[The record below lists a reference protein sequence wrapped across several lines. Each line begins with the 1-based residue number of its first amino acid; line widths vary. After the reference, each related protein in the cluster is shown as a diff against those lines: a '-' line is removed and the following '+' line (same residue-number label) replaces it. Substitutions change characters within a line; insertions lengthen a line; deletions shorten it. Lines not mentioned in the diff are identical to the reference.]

1 MTRTTSQDGQTQV
14 ASATPAAGMRPMP
27 RATPF
32 LLLPLLLCAAVA
44 GEAPVATVHAQPRP
58 LPAGAVTSDWPCF
71 MGPTHDGVSSE
82 TKLAAGWPA
91 EGPKLLWS
99 LPRGTGYASPSIVGE
114 RLVYQHRMDAEDVVE
129 CLDPLTGARR
139 WQARFASTYRD
150 RYGYNSGPR
159 ATPLIDGERVYVY
172 SQLGVLRCLDTATG
186 ALKWTR
192 DLSGDHQVPQNF
204 FGVGTTPLLEGEL
217 LIVNVGAPGGPCV
230 VGLDRLTGATRWT
243 CDVQWGPSYATPVPA
258 TFHGKRRVLVFAGGE
273 SRPPTGG
280 LLCLDPADGRLDFR
294 VPWRS
299 RSYESVNAA
308 TPLVIGDQVLVTASY
323 NTGGMLVKVNPDF
336 THTVTWTTPGMACHF
351 STPLLIGEHLY
362 GFNGR
367 NEPDV
372 ELACVA
378 LATGKTVWSEQPR
391 WTEQWSENGQ
401 PRSAEVG
408 MFRGQFLAIDGRVL
422 CLGEL
427 GHLLWLGLSPQ
438 GYKEVARARL
448 FLAPETWTPPVVV
461 RGLLYVCQ
469 NHAGYDGTPTR
480 LLCYDL
486 RGE

>member
-1 MTRTTSQDGQTQV
+1 
-14 ASATPAAGMRPMP
+14 
-27 RATPF
+27 
-32 LLLPLLLCAAVA
+32 
-44 GEAPVATVHAQPRP
+44 
-58 LPAGAVTSDWPCF
+58 

-82 TKLAAGWPA
+82 TRIAAGWPA

-99 LPRGTGYASPSIVGE
+99 LPRGTGYASPSIAGDK
-114 RLVYQHRMDAEDVVE
+114 LVYQHRVDAEDVVE

-139 WQARFASTYRD
+139 WQARFPSTYRD

-159 ATPLIDGERVYVY
+159 ATPLIDGGRVYVY
-172 SQLGVLRCLDTATG
+172 SQLGVLRCLGMEDG
-186 ALKWTR
+186 AVQWTR
-192 DLSGDHQVPQNF
+192 DLNGEFKVQQNF
-204 FGVGTTPLLEGEL
+204 FGVGTTPLLEGGL
-217 LIVNVGAPGGPCV
+217 LIVNVGAPDGGPCV
-230 VGLDRLTGATRWT
+230 IGIDAASGKTVWSCVDE
-243 CDVQWGPSYATPVPA
+243 WGPSYASPVPA

-280 LLCLDPADGRLDFR
+280 LLCLDPATGKADFR
-294 VPWRS
+294 VEWRS

-323 NTGGMLVKVNPDF
+323 KTGGMLVTVNPDF
-336 THTVTWTTPGMACHF
+336 THSVAWTTPGLACHF
-351 STPLLIGEHLY
+351 STPIRRGAHLY

-372 ELACVA
+372 EFACVE
-378 LATGKTVWSEQPR
+378 LATGKGVWSEQPR
-391 WTEQWSENGQ
+391 FTETWSENGQ

-408 MFRGQFLAIDGRVL
+408 IFRGQFLAIDGRVL

-427 GHLLWLGLSPQ
+427 GHLLWLDLNPT
-438 GYKEVARARL
+438 GYKEIARARL

-469 NHAGYDGTPTR
+469 NHAGYDGTVPR